1 MINAVLFKEVIK
13 NHEKRN
19 YKVNLYFSEVGAT
32 LRSKYSV
39 YYMRINGV
47 RHNPLYCYISS
58 LPNNEEMM
66 ILSDIGWD
74 TTDTLYL
81 DRCEILWQIIIRSE
95 ISYQKVAKTSL
106 NGSLNSK
113 GNMDT
118 IKNIGKIEIDAN
130 PKKL

>member
-1 MINAVLFKEVIK
+1 MNAVLFKEVIK

-32 LRSKYSV
+32 LRSKYPV

-47 RHNPLYCYISS
+47 RQIPLYSCIGG

-74 TTDTLYL
+74 TTNTLYL
-81 DRCEILWQIIIRSE
+81 GRCEILAQIIIRGK
-95 ISYQKVAKTSL
+95 ISYQKVAETTL
-106 NGSLNSK
+106 NGSFNSK
-113 GNMDT
+113 GHMYT
-118 IKNIGKIEIDAN
+118 KKI
-130 PKKL
+130 